1 MERCFNN
8 IQNVKVLRKL
18 NFEEEIKLFS
28 LFLPLIEPLVDTFN
42 ETGAPAS
49 RKHIIEQGVM
59 ITSLSQTLQFGGYI
73 EQNLCNRL

>member
-1 MERCFNN
+1 MERCFDN

-28 LFLPLIEPLVDTFN
+28 LFLPLIEPLVGTFN

-49 RKHIIEQGVM
+49 RKYIIEQGVM
-59 ITSLSQTLQFGGYI
+59 ITS
-73 EQNLCNRL
+73 